1 MNREEFA
8 QQMLGTVLDPRGLIT
23 AGAAVVFVAVA
34 GAASLRILRRL
45 PDFPAKRQME
55 WGARWCWLLFLL
67 IIVIAYAAAYV
78 CMTRTRYTVS
88 SAFAGKL
95 VVDTMLLSAMALL
108 RPQINGYSV
117 CFAALGQRIR
127 GRAFDFTEWVRKTSR
142 AEKRWTY
149 RAFVATAAAIVIL
162 SNAYIVLAFTYAID
176 IEYSE
181 WMDGEEHASA
191 VARVVEG
198 QLASPEVEGVQADGP
213 IFDLDL
219 EKVGELETAERS
231 LRRILHVGATLGPTS
246 SKAYRLFVH
255 VRGETGKSMAAEML
269 EEVRR
274 ILKSSGERQPWIIWV
289 GNRKTRMRVRGGYP
303 DDESVAA
310 ELNPQGTGEE
320 DDVAGDRATNDSL

>member
-1 MNREEFA
+1 
-8 QQMLGTVLDPRGLIT
+8 
-23 AGAAVVFVAVA
+23 
-34 GAASLRILRRL
+34 
-45 PDFPAKRQME
+45 
-55 WGARWCWLLFLL
+55 
-67 IIVIAYAAAYV
+67 
-78 CMTRTRYTVS
+78 
-88 SAFAGKL
+88 
-95 VVDTMLLSAMALL
+95 MLLSAMALL

-219 EKVGELETAERS
+219 EKVGELETAEQS
-231 LRRILHVGATLGPTS
+231 LRRMLHVGGAGEPTS
-246 SKAYRLFVH
+246 PKPYHMFVA
-255 VRGETGKSMAAEML
+255 VGEETDESIAADML
-269 EEVRR
+269 EQVRR
-274 ILKSSGERQPWIIWV
+274 ILDASGEGNPWIIWV
-289 GNRKTRMRVRGGYP
+289 GNRDTRVVVQGGYP